1 MLIPLASDFNT
12 NMKSLMYLKR
22 VHVNFMAKKG
32 LWRVE
37 FRKSRS
43 SEKVEILQV
52 VLALRVAS

>member
-1 MLIPLASDFNT
+1 
-12 NMKSLMYLKR
+12 
-22 VHVNFMAKKG
+22 MAKKG

>member
-1 MLIPLASDFNT
+1 MLIPLALGFNT
-12 NMKSLMYLKR
+12 NMKSLIYLKR